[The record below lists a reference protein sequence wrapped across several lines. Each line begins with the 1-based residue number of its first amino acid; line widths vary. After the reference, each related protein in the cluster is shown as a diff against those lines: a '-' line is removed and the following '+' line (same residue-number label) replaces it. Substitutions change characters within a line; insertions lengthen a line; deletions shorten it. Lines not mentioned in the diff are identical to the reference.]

1 MRDGGSV
8 ASTSRSRGAMSGSMA
23 DDESEMT
30 EIYDQGK
37 TNLVYLESSKVK
49 ADKKMQKLQVRRFR
63 RFRRVI
69 EEGVVELGG
78 ITLYSYSW

>member
-1 MRDGGSV
+1 
-8 ASTSRSRGAMSGSMA
+8 MSGSMA

-63 RFRRVI
+63 RFRRFRRVI

>member
-1 MRDGGSV
+1 
-8 ASTSRSRGAMSGSMA
+8 MSGSMA

-69 EEGVVELGG
+69 EEGDLGELGE
-78 ITLYSYSW
+78 L